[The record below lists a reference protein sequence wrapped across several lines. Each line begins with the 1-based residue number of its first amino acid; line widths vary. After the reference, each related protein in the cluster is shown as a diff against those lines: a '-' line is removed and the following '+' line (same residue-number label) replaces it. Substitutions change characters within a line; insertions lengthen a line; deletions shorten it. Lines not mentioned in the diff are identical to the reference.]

1 MVQQLRRGA
10 LLFKHAGQQA
20 RNTPIIL
27 LAGIVI
33 LLSLITNQ
41 RPTRNRAADALHV
54 KDCQGRR
61 RVAPR
66 RSLSNASKKTHSCG

>member
-54 KDCQGRR
+54 
-61 RVAPR
+61 
-66 RSLSNASKKTHSCG
+66 N